1 VRIAPE
7 TIRVWPLPARP
18 ALSLARRTLGLT
30 ARRFVDL
37 GRTES
42 MMCLCHAA

>member
-7 TIRVWPLPARP
+7 PLRAWLLPALP
-18 ALSLARRTLGLT
+18 AFSPARRTLDLT

-37 GRTES
+37 GRTKS
-42 MMCLCHAA
+42 MMCHCCAA

>member
-7 TIRVWPLPARP
+7 TLCAWPLPALP
-18 ALSLARRTLGLT
+18 ALSRVSRTLGLT

-42 MMCLCHAA
+42 MMCHLHAA

>member
-7 TIRVWPLPARP
+7 TLRVWLRP
-18 ALSLARRTLGLT
+18 ALPELSPARRTLDLT

-37 GRTES
+37 GRTKS
-42 MMCLCHAA
+42 MMCHCCAA

>member
-7 TIRVWPLPARP
+7 IRKLD
-18 ALSLARRTLGLT
+18 LT

-37 GRTES
+37 GRTKS
-42 MMCLCHAA
+42 MMCHCCAA